1 MHANSPLD
9 FRGTTSSPPLPL
21 RPPPLPSGL
30 DAGGGSGGG
39 SEHEQEHA
47 QAQMDVR
54 SRSHGGGAGVIE
66 EIGQRQAG
74 HIRYPNLLVP
84 ASP

>member
-30 DAGGGSGGG
+30 DDGGGSGGG

-54 SRSHGGGAGVIE
+54 SRSDGGGAGVIE